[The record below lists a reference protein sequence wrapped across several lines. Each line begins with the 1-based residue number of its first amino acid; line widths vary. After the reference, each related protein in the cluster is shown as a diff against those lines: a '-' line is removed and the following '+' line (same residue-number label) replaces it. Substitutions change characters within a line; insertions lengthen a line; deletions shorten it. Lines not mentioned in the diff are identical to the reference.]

1 MTDTKGSRTVSDRLR
16 TAWWTR
22 PFASLALASALA
34 LPAAAPADVLV
45 VLNKSDHQA
54 ALVDP
59 SSYEVIAKLPTGKG
73 PHEVATSP
81 DGRFAYVSNYGSY
94 GFHPGEQP
102 KQAPGHTITVAD
114 LKQRAVR
121 TTFELSPYSK
131 PHGIWVSRDGKL
143 LWVTCE
149 ASQAVLELDAAT
161 GKVLRAWKTNQE
173 TSHMVVPTR
182 DEKKLYVANIGS
194 GTISVI
200 DRTNGEGTK
209 DPMDAVKTIPA
220 GKGSEGMDVSPD
232 TRELWVANRGANTI
246 SVISTASDTVVA
258 SLDSGGKTP
267 IRVKFTPDGKQAWVS
282 NMDSNTIS
290 VFEPASRKLVATI
303 EVGKLPVGIQITRD
317 GRRAFVANT
326 NANQVTV
333 IEVASRKVLRRFTP
347 GTEPDGMAWSSS
359 Q

>member
-1 MTDTKGSRTVSDRLR
+1 MTQTKSLHSGLLR
-16 TAWWTR
+16 TAWWTLR
-22 PFASLALASALA
+22 LASLASTLALA
-34 LPAAAPADVLV
+34 LHAGPADLLV

-59 SSYEVIAKLPTGKG
+59 ASYQVIAKLPTGKG
-73 PHEVATSP
+73 PHEVAASP

-102 KQAPGHTITVAD
+102 RQEPGHTITVGD
-114 LKQRAVR
+114 LKQRSVK
-121 TTFELSPYSK
+121 TTFELTPYSK
-131 PHGIWVSRDGKL
+131 PHGIWVSHDGKL

-149 ASQAVLELDAAT
+149 GSQAVLELDAAT

-173 TSHMVVPTR
+173 TSHMLVPTR

-200 DRTNGEGTK
+200 DRTNRDQ
-209 DPMDAVKTIPA
+209 DPKTIPA
-220 GKGSEGMDVSPD
+220 GKGSEGIDASPD
-232 TRELWVANRGANTI
+232 APEVWVANRGANTV
-246 SVISTASDTVVA
+246 SVISTVSDTVLE

-282 NMDSNTIS
+282 NMDSSTIS
-290 VFEPASRKLVATI
+290 VFDSASRKLVATI
-303 EVGKLPVGIQITRD
+303 EVGKLPVGIQISRD
-317 GRRAFVANT
+317 GRRAFIANT

-333 IEVASRKVLRRFTP
+333 IEVATRKVLGRFTP
-347 GTEPDGMAWSSS
+347 GTEPDGMAWASG